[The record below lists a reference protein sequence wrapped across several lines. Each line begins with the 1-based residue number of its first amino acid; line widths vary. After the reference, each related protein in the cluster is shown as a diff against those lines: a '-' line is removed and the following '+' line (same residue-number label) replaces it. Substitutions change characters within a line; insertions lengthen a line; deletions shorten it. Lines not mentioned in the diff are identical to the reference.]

1 MPKRQYKVKVYL
13 TEAQLEALN
22 DGHDILLVLA
32 SPKKNSI
39 EEHTAKTLPDAVM
52 AAVDAWNEHPF
63 ICYEAIGESR
73 NNLTRAEDAKAAIK
87 SITKCLEEFGQ
98 EGLKLEVETYFEA
111 CRQGKHIWDGSNH
124 GYSHLGG
131 FCGKLLKVTGGRG
144 VAWWKHDREF
154 VTVDPN
160 EAITLYLADRYAQAF
175 LRQDAYHLEKGDTSY
190 QKFME
195 ASRRISIA
203 EDTSEDTSEVTREVE
218 QLIDLLI
225 DCLVEHYKD
234 RPCPAGA
241 LGSISTWREILPQYL
256 DRLEE

>member
-1 MPKRQYKVKVYL
+1 MPKKMLKVRINF

-22 DGHDILLVLA
+22 DGHDVMGLFC
-32 SPKKNSI
+32 SPKKRSV
-39 EEHTAKTLPDAVM
+39 EEKIALTLPDAVM
-52 AAVDAWNEHPF
+52 AVVNAWNEHPF

-73 NNLTRAEDAKAAIK
+73 NNLTRAEDAKASLK
-87 SITKCLEEFGQ
+87 TITKCLEEFGQ
-98 EGLKLEVETYFEA
+98 DGLRQEVETYFEA

-131 FCGKLLKVTGGRG
+131 FCNKLLKVTGGRG
-144 VAWWKHDREF
+144 VAWWKHNREF

-175 LRQDAYHLEKGDTSY
+175 LHQDAYRLEKGDTSY

-195 ASRRISIA
+195 ASRRVSIA
-203 EDTSEDTSEVTREVE
+203 EDTSEVTREVE

-241 LGSISTWREILPQYL
+241 LGSVTTWREILPQYL